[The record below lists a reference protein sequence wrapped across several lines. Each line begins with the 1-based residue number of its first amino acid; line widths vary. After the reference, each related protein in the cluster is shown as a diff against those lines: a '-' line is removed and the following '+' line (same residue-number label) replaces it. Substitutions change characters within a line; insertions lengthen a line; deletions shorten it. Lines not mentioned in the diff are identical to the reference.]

1 MKYLE
6 HNVHH
11 VLFTED
17 YTCREVDPGLSAHSR
32 FFLGKGEEESER
44 SAREREREIALLLAL
59 PKQAGSWELPTAG
72 EWAEMKS

>member
-11 VLFTED
+11 ILFTED

-32 FFLGKGEEESER
+32 VLVGKGEEENASE
-44 SAREREREIALLLAL
+44 RERERKIALLLAL

>member
-32 FFLGKGEEESER
+32 ILLEKGEEESER
-44 SAREREREIALLLAL
+44 SERERERNRIAS
-59 PKQAGSWELPTAG
+59 GSAQTSGLMGTSYCW
-72 EWAEMKS
+72 

>member
-32 FFLGKGEEESER
+32 ILLGKGEEESE
-44 SAREREREIALLLAL
+44 SEREIALLLAL

>member
-17 YTCREVDPGLSAHSR
+17 YTCREVDPGLSAR
-32 FFLGKGEEESER
+32 NRIFGRKVRGKER
-44 SAREREREIALLLAL
+44 ARKREREIALLLAL

>member
-11 VLFTED
+11 ILFTED

-32 FFLGKGEEESER
+32 VLVGKGR
-44 SAREREREIALLLAL
+44 GREREWERERKIALLLAL